1 MPRLGFDRPARRAP
15 LARAPDRSRSRPKGD
30 IVRCG
35 EGSTR
40 CRQTARGA
48 PAPREHIPSKSAGS
62 GNAGRSRATA
72 GSGTAGSAGK
82 GAGSAIV
89 RRPIARRPTLR
100 PRTGSRW
107 TAPPGA
113 RLLMGDPCKGRGQ
126 VAQQT
131 IEWACQDHRARNENI
146 VVTRHACAGEH
157 LAGGLRKTAAC
168 PIASDGVA
176 NSAAGGEAQADL
188 RVLPRRR
195 PGPDLENEGRRD
207 PTSSAGC
214 DSKELATPLE
224 TRYRGFRLAPVTQA
238 DAGAASSR
246 LAGQPLA
253 TPGTPASD
261 HPAAA
266 NGCHAGAKAVAPLAN
281 DVARLIGA
289 LHAGPLANPRPNRS
303 AV

>member
-1 MPRLGFDRPARRAP
+1 VRRGAR
-15 LARAPDRSRSRPKGD
+15 
-30 IVRCG
+30 
-35 EGSTR
+35 STR
-40 CRQTARGA
+40 CRPAARGA
-48 PAPREHIPSKSAGS
+48 PAPRGHT
-62 GNAGRSRATA
+62 RSRSADSGSLGRARAT
-72 GSGTAGSAGK
+72 GHSGTAGWAGK
-82 GAGSAIV
+82 GARSATARPPSARFPTGWLRMGS
-89 RRPIARRPTLR
+89 
-100 PRTGSRW
+100 
-107 TAPPGA
+107 PGA
-113 RLLMGDPCKGRGQ
+113 LPLTDDPCKGSGQ

-131 IEWACQDHRARNENI
+131 IEWACQDHRPRNENI

-157 LAGGLRKTAAC
+157 LAGGLRKTAAR

-176 NSAAGGEAQADL
+176 NSTAGGEAQADL

-214 DSKELATPLE
+214 DGKELATPLE

-253 TPGTPASD
+253 TPGTPAGD

>member
-1 MPRLGFDRPARRAP
+1 M
-15 LARAPDRSRSRPKGD
+15 
-30 IVRCG
+30 RCG

-40 CRQTARGA
+40 SRPAARA
-48 PAPREHIPSKSAGS
+48 VPAPRGRIRSRWADN
-62 GNAGRSRATA
+62 GNVDQSRATA
-72 GSGTAGSAGK
+72 HTDTAGSAGK
-82 GAGSAIV
+82 GARSATAL
-89 RRPIARRPTLR
+89 RPIDRPPMGRAIARLR
-100 PRTGSRW
+100 VG
-107 TAPPGA
+107 PPGA
-113 RLLMGDPCKGRGQ
+113 RLLADDPCKGSGQ

-131 IEWACQDHRARNENI
+131 IEWACQDHRPRNENI
-146 VVTRHACAGEH
+146 VVARHACAGEH
-157 LAGGLRKTAAC
+157 LSGGLRKTAAR

-176 NSAAGGEAQADL
+176 NPSAGGEAQADL

-207 PTSSAGC
+207 PTAPAGC
-214 DSKELATPLE
+214 DGKELATPLE
-224 TRYRGFRLAPVTQA
+224 TRYRSFRLAPVTQA
-238 DAGAASSR
+238 DAGAASPR

-253 TPGTPASD
+253 APGPPAGD

-266 NGCHAGAKAVAPLAN
+266 NGCHAGAKAVPPLAN

>member
-1 MPRLGFDRPARRAP
+1 
-15 LARAPDRSRSRPKGD
+15 
-30 IVRCG
+30 VRCG
-35 EGSTR
+35 EGSTTSR
-40 CRQTARGA
+40 AAARGA
-48 PAPREHIPSKSAGS
+48 PAPRGHIRSRSAGS
-62 GNAGRSRATA
+62 GNADRSRATA
-72 GSGTAGSAGK
+72 HTGKAGWAGTGARSATARAPTARSPTGRPPAG
-82 GAGSAIV
+82 
-89 RRPIARRPTLR
+89 RLR
-100 PRTGSRW
+100 IG
-107 TAPPGA
+107 PPGA
-113 RLLMGDPCKGRGQ
+113 RRLADDPCKGSGQ

-157 LAGGLRKTAAC
+157 LAGGLRKTAAR
-168 PIASDGVA
+168 PVASDGVA
-176 NSAAGGEAQADL
+176 NSSAGGEAQADL

-207 PTSSAGC
+207 PTAPAGC
-214 DSKELATPLE
+214 DGKELATPLE
-224 TRYRGFRLAPVTQA
+224 TRYRSFRLAPVTQA
-238 DAGAASSR
+238 DAGAVSAR

-253 TPGTPASD
+253 TPGTPAGD

-266 NGCHAGAKAVAPLAN
+266 NGCHAGAKAVPSLAN